1 MPYRPRVDL
10 DRHVHDQLI
19 LRTVP
24 GAVDYLAE
32 DVRALGVP
40 VLRRYPDGLLV
51 DYSGPL
57 RPLAASRY
65 FDVVMID
72 PQALDASLKDG
83 VLSALLPGDDADRID
98 GDRVDGADRVD
109 GERADGESG
118 GGAGAGAVRFR
129 VGDLGEDR
137 WAVRDRLESGYGWRN
152 SPNAWDVN
160 VEPGGA
166 EIGAL
171 YLTQRF
177 GELLRTPASTNPV
190 VAAVLVRLAKIE
202 PGQTVLD
209 PFCGAG
215 TLLVQAAEM
224 ARPGRML
231 GFDVQNKWLRM
242 AADNLRGRGVAALL
256 ARADA
261 ARLPVATGS
270 ADRVLANLP
279 FGKRVGS
286 HRVNA
291 AMYPAA
297 LAEIARV
304 LPSGG
309 RAVLLTDDKRLF
321 REAVQR
327 TRLIR
332 VIKEIVLAR
341 GGLHPSAY
349 VVSKRGR

>member
-1 MPYRPRVDL
+1 MPYRPQIDL
-10 DRHVHDQLI
+10 DRPVNDQLI

-32 DVRALGVP
+32 DVRALGAR

-51 DYSGPL
+51 EYAGPL

-65 FDVVMID
+65 FDVLAVD
-72 PQALDASLKDG
+72 PAALDASLKDG
-83 VLSALLPGDDADRID
+83 VLGALRPSTDAGDGTRDQTEDGPGDRT
-98 GDRVDGADRVD
+98 GDRAEDR
-109 GERADGESG
+109 RAG
-118 GGAGAGAVRFR
+118 GGVRFR
-129 VGDLGEDR
+129 VGELGDDR
-137 WAVRDRLESGYGWRN
+137 WAVRDRLESGYGWTN

-177 GELLRTPASTNPV
+177 GELRRTPASTNPV
-190 VAAVLVRLAKIE
+190 VAAVLTRLAKIE

-215 TLLVQAAEM
+215 TLLVHAAEM
-224 ARPGRML
+224 ARPGRLL
-231 GFDVQNKWLRM
+231 GFDVQNRWLRM
-242 AADNLRGRGVAALL
+242 AAENLRTRRVAALL
-256 ARADA
+256 GRADA
-261 ARLPVATGS
+261 AHLPVATGA
-270 ADRVLANLP
+270 ADRVVANLP

-291 AMYPAA
+291 ELYPAA

-304 LPSGG
+304 LPGNG

-321 REAVQR
+321 RETVQR

-332 VIKEIVLAR
+332 VVKEIVLVR

-349 VVSKRGR
+349 VVAKRGR

>member
-1 MPYRPRVDL
+1 MPYRPQVDL
-10 DRHVHDQLI
+10 DRPIKDQLI

-32 DVRALGVP
+32 DVRALGARIV
-40 VLRRYPDGLLV
+40 RRYPDGLLV
-51 DYSGPL
+51 EYAGPL

-65 FDVVMID
+65 FDVLAVD
-72 PQALDASLKDG
+72 PAALDESLDGG
-83 VLSALLPGDDADRID
+83 VLGALNPG
-98 GDRVDGADRVD
+98 G
-109 GERADGESG
+109 SG
-118 GGAGAGAVRFR
+118 PVRFR

-137 WAVRDRLESGYGWRN
+137 WAMRDRLESGYGWSN

-177 GELLRTPASTNPV
+177 GELQRTPASTNPV
-190 VAAVLVRLAKIE
+190 VAAVLTRLAKIE

-215 TLLVQAAEM
+215 TLLVHAAEM
-224 ARPGRML
+224 ARPGRLL
-231 GFDVQNKWLRM
+231 GFDVQTRWLRM
-242 AADNLRGRGVAALL
+242 SAENLRGRRVTALL

-261 ARLPVATGS
+261 AALPVATG
-270 ADRVLANLP
+270 AVDRVLANLP

-291 AMYPAA
+291 RLYPAA

-304 LPSGG
+304 LPGNG

-321 REAVQR
+321 RETVQR

-349 VVSKRGR
+349 VVAKRGR

>member
-10 DRHVHDQLI
+10 DRPIKDQLI

-32 DVRALGVP
+32 DVRALGARIV
-40 VLRRYPDGLLV
+40 RRHPDGLLV
-51 DYSGPL
+51 EYAGPL

-65 FDVVMID
+65 FDVLAVD
-72 PQALDASLKDG
+72 PAALDESLDGG
-83 VLSALLPGDDADRID
+83 VLGALNPGD
-98 GDRVDGADRVD
+98 
-109 GERADGESG
+109 
-118 GGAGAGAVRFR
+118 AGPVRFR

-137 WAVRDRLESGYGWRN
+137 WAMRDRLESGYGWSN

-177 GELLRTPASTNPV
+177 GELHRTPASTNPV
-190 VAAVLVRLAKIE
+190 VAAVLTRLAKIE

-215 TLLVQAAEM
+215 TLLVHAAEM
-224 ARPGRML
+224 ARPGRLL
-231 GFDVQNKWLRM
+231 GFDVQARWLRM
-242 AADNLRGRGVAALL
+242 SAENLRSRRITALL

-261 ARLPVATGS
+261 ACLPVAAGA

-291 AMYPAA
+291 RLYPAA

-304 LPSGG
+304 LPGNG
-309 RAVLLTDDKRLF
+309 RAVMLTDDKRLF
-321 REAVQR
+321 RETVQR

-349 VVSKRGR
+349 VVAKRGR

>member
-1 MPYRPRVDL
+1 MPYRPRIDL
-10 DRHVHDQLI
+10 DRQINDHLI
-19 LRTVP
+19 LRTAP

-32 DVRALGVP
+32 DVRALGAR
-40 VLRRYPDGLLV
+40 VLRRYPDGLLIE
-51 DYSGPL
+51 YTGAL

-65 FDVVMID
+65 FDVLAVD
-72 PQALDASLKDG
+72 PAALSDSLKDG
-83 VLSALLPGDDADRID
+83 VLSALLPG
-98 GDRVDGADRVD
+98 GD
-109 GERADGESG
+109 
-118 GGAGAGAVRFR
+118 AVRFR
-129 VGDLGEDR
+129 VGDLGEER
-137 WAVRDRLESGYGWRN
+137 WAARERFESEYGWEN

-177 GELLRTPASTNPV
+177 GELQRTPASTNPV
-190 VAAVLVRLAKIE
+190 VAAVLTRLAKIE

-215 TLLVQAAEM
+215 TLLVHAAEL
-224 ARPGRML
+224 ARPGRLL
-231 GFDVQNKWLRM
+231 GFDLQNRWLRM
-242 AADNLRGRGVAALL
+242 AADNLRTRGASALL

-261 ARLPVATGS
+261 AHLPVESGAV
-270 ADRVLANLP
+270 DRVMANLP

-286 HRVNA
+286 HRVNSA
-291 AMYPAA
+291 LYPAA

-304 LPSGG
+304 LPGNG

-321 REAVQR
+321 RETVQR

-349 VVSKRGR
+349 VVTKRGR

>member
-10 DRHVHDQLI
+10 DRHIHDRLI

-40 VLRRYPDGLLV
+40 VLRRDPDGLV
-51 DYSGPL
+51 IDYAGPL
-57 RPLAASRY
+57 RPLAAIRY
-65 FDVVMID
+65 FDVLSVD
-72 PQALDASLKDG
+72 PDRLDASRDGG
-83 VLSALLPGDDADRID
+83 VLAALLPQD
-98 GDRVDGADRVD
+98 G
-109 GERADGESG
+109 S
-118 GGAGAGAVRFR
+118 VRFR
-129 VGDLGEDR
+129 VGELGEDR
-137 WAVRDRLESGYGWRN
+137 WTVRDRLESGYGWQN

-177 GELLRTPASTNPV
+177 GELRRTPASTNPV
-190 VAAVLVRLAKIE
+190 VAAVLTRLAKIE

-209 PFCGAG
+209 PFCGAA
-215 TLLVQAAEM
+215 TLLVHAAEM
-224 ARPGRML
+224 ARPGRL
-231 GFDVQNKWLRM
+231 IGFDVQQRWLRM
-242 AADNLRGRGVAALL
+242 AAENLRGRGTSALL
-256 ARADA
+256 ARVDA
-261 ARLPVATGS
+261 GHLPLATGTV
-270 ADRVLANLP
+270 DRVMANLP

-291 AMYPAA
+291 ELYPAA

-304 LPSGG
+304 LPGRG

-321 REAVQR
+321 RETVQR
-327 TRLIR
+327 THLVR

-349 VVSKRGR
+349 VVVKRGR

>member
-10 DRHVHDQLI
+10 DRQVHDQLI

-32 DVRALGVP
+32 DVRALGAP

-65 FDVVMID
+65 FDVLAID

-83 VLSALLPGDDADRID
+83 VLSALLPGEDDPA
-98 GDRVDGADRVD
+98 
-109 GERADGESG
+109 
-118 GGAGAGAVRFR
+118 GGAGAPGGDGSREDGLAGGDGSGGGVRFR

-137 WAVRDRLESGYGWRN
+137 WATRDRLESGYGWRN
-152 SPNAWDVN
+152 SPTAWDVN
-160 VEPGGA
+160 IVPGAA

-190 VAAVLVRLAKIE
+190 VAAVLIRLAKIE

-224 ARPGRML
+224 ARPGRLL
-231 GFDVQNKWLRM
+231 GSDVQHRWLRM
-242 AADNLRGRGVAALL
+242 ATDNLRGREVTALL

-261 ARLPVATGS
+261 ARLPVGTG
-270 ADRVLANLP
+270 AVDRVVANLP

-291 AMYPAA
+291 ALYPAA
-297 LAEIARV
+297 FAEIARV

>member
-1 MPYRPRVDL
+1 MRYRPLVDL
-10 DRHVHDQLI
+10 DRVIHDQLI

-32 DVRALGVP
+32 DLRGLGAQVT
-40 VLRRYPDGLLV
+40 RREPDGLVV
-51 DYSGPL
+51 DYTGPL
-57 RPLAASRY
+57 RPLAAIRY
-65 FDVVMID
+65 FDVLAID
-72 PQALDASLKDG
+72 PGAIDTSLKDG
-83 VLSALLPGDDADRID
+83 ILSALLPGTGSGD
-98 GDRVDGADRVD
+98 GGQ
-109 GERADGESG
+109 
-118 GGAGAGAVRFR
+118 AGPIRFR

-137 WAVRDRLESGYGWRN
+137 WALRDRLESGYGWQN

-160 VEPGGA
+160 VEPGGV
-166 EIGAL
+166 EIGGL

-177 GELLRTPASTNPV
+177 GELHRTPASTNPV
-190 VAAVLVRLAKIE
+190 VAAVLIRLAKIE

-215 TLLVQAAEM
+215 TLLVHAAEL

-231 GFDVQNKWLRM
+231 GFDVQNRWLRM
-242 AADNLRGRGVAALL
+242 AADNLRGRGAVALL

-261 ARLPVATGS
+261 ADLPVATGA
-270 ADRVLANLP
+270 ADRVVANLP

-291 AMYPAA
+291 ELYPAA

-304 LPSGG
+304 LPSRG

-321 REAVQR
+321 RETVQR
-327 TRLIR
+327 TRLVR

-349 VVSKRGR
+349 VVTKRGR

>member
-1 MPYRPRVDL
+1 MPYRPLVDL
-10 DRHVHDQLI
+10 DRKVHDQLI
-19 LRTVP
+19 VRTVP

-32 DVRALGVP
+32 DIRALGAR
-40 VLRRYPDGLLV
+40 VLRRTPDTLLV
-51 DYSGPL
+51 EYTGPL

-65 FDVVMID
+65 FDVLAVD
-72 PQALDASLKDG
+72 PQALDSSIEDG
-83 VLSALLPGDDADRID
+83 VLSALRPD
-98 GDRVDGADRVD
+98 GP
-109 GERADGESG
+109 
-118 GGAGAGAVRFR
+118 VRFR

-137 WAVRDRLESGYGWRN
+137 WAVRDRLESGYGWQN
-152 SPNAWDVN
+152 SANAWDVN
-160 VEPGGA
+160 IEPGGA

-177 GELLRTPASTNPV
+177 GELQRTPASTNPV
-190 VAAVLVRLAKIE
+190 VAAVLTRLAKIE
-202 PGQTVLD
+202 PGQSVLD

-215 TLLVQAAEM
+215 TLLVSAAEM
-224 ARPGRML
+224 ARPGLLL
-231 GFDVQNKWLRM
+231 GFDVQNRWLRM
-242 AADNLRGRGVAALL
+242 AADNLRGRQVAGLL

-261 ARLPVATGS
+261 ADLPVATGS
-270 ADRVLANLP
+270 VDRVMANLP

-286 HRVNA
+286 HRVNSA
-291 AMYPAA
+291 LYPAA
-297 LAEIARV
+297 LSEIARV
-304 LPSGG
+304 LPGGG